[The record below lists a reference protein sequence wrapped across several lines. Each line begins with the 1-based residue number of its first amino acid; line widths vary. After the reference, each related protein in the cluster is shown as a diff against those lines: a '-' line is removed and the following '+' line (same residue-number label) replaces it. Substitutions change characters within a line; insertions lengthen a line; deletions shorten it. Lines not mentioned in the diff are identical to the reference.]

1 MENQINMGDQNT
13 QQLGQN
19 PISQPVQIPE
29 KPKVNYWMIS
39 TILLLVIFLI
49 TGSWFIWN
57 SNSTNSKS
65 KISSDQQQ
73 PNVNQT
79 NQMEAMGVV
88 RSSGLSEGENKKFGL
103 ITVNFQITD
112 FGDYQKA
119 YQDGQTQGYYLI
131 SNNVN
136 DELLGKCVRV
146 VGTIPEEWKNINKA
160 DTYNRSALNVTK
172 IEKIDNS
179 NCNPYLQSLPTVDNA
194 QEKLILR
201 GTVVH
206 GKRPA
211 PDIGYDY
218 QLKLVEPFVDKFSSA
233 GSPQKVS
240 LVDAIPSTNSLWNEL
255 ENNINKEI
263 GIEGYMVWGYAES
276 KYFQIISVKAT
287 NNDEET
293 EVKSL
298 ITKFEK
304 YIQDRNVNGLMSLF
318 TPATTKEEIASYHNL
333 MGQDPDV
340 GAPRLFNNVTSNF
353 IIINWK
359 IARRKYPDNKE
370 LIAKDNNKY
379 FVTVD
384 ETRKSWCNADPCAG
398 TYSFENT
405 SPYIFEIA
413 NVNSQWIVDKYY
425 LMNQG
430 NTRNG
435 GPKYEALMF

>member
-1 MENQINMGDQNT
+1 MENQINMGDQNS
-13 QQLGQN
+13 QQVGQN
-19 PISQPVQIPE
+19 PSSQSVQIPE
-29 KPKVNYWMIS
+29 KQKVNYWVIS
-39 TILLLVIFLI
+39 TVLLLVVFVAV
-49 TGSWFIWN
+49 GSWFVWN
-57 SNSTNSKS
+57 SKTKN
-65 KISSDQQQ
+65 KISSDQQRPIANQ
-73 PNVNQT
+73 VNQL
-79 NQMEAMGVV
+79 EATGVI
-88 RSSGLSEGENKKFGL
+88 RTSGLSEEEKQKFGL
-103 ITVNFQITD
+103 TTVNYQITD

-119 YQDGQTQGYYLI
+119 YQEGRTQGYYLI
-131 SNNVN
+131 SNKVN

-146 VGTIPEEWKNINKA
+146 AGTIPEEWKNTNKSDA
-160 DTYNRSALNVTK
+160 YNRSALSVTK

-179 NCNPYLQSLPTVDNA
+179 NCNPYSQTQPTADNA
-194 QEKLILR
+194 QEKLVLR
-201 GTVVH
+201 GIVVH

-240 LVDAIPSTNSLWNEL
+240 LVDAIPSTNNLWNEL

-263 GIEGYMVWGYAES
+263 GIEGYMVWGYSES
-276 KYFQIISVKAT
+276 KYFQIINVKVT

-304 YIQDRNVNGLMSLF
+304 YIQDRNVKGLMSLF
-318 TPATTKEEIASYHNL
+318 TPAKTKEEIASYRNI

-353 IIINWK
+353 IITNWK
-359 IARRKYPDNKE
+359 IARREYPDNKE
-370 LIAKDNNKY
+370 LIIKDNNKY

-405 SPYIFEIA
+405 SPYILEIV
-413 NVNSQWIVDKYY
+413 NVNSQWMVDKYY